1 MIFRNCEGSISVHL
15 CKIARISFPI
25 DSQLIEI
32 EEEEE
37 EEGEAFVGTSRN
49 ETLPERNSRGYR
61 NLRRWNNVHDLM
73 LSPLEARA
81 PDRGNYRG

>member
-37 EEGEAFVGTSRN
+37 EGEAFVGN